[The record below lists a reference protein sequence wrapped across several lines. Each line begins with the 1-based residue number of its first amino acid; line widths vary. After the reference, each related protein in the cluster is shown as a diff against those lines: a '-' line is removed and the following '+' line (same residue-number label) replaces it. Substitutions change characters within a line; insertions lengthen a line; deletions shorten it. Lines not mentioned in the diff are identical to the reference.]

1 MDKENANAGEE
12 DDQPESKATPHSP
25 LYSTPGAKR
34 PNPFKVHLTDIHV
47 CTDNL
52 AHSCSTEN
60 MLLSREAEII
70 FDHIRQTKLVDLQK
84 LPPPHD

>member
-52 AHSCSTEN
+52 AHS
-60 MLLSREAEII
+60 R
-70 FDHIRQTKLVDLQK
+70 IRWTDAPLKTCYGRDN
-84 LPPPHD
+84 